1 MCRMFLLFYI
11 GGFMK
16 KILVPSI
23 FAVSLLFSAAS
34 FSADAP
40 APSAAAPASTAS
52 STPAPATTS
61 VVNKL
66 TNPELPQGIITH
78 PAIADAP
85 LPTDYVL
92 GNKDAK
98 LIVIEYA
105 SLSCPHCAHFF
116 TSIMPD
122 IQKNYID
129 TGKIRYI
136 LRQYP
141 LNEPALRA
149 AMLVDCMGDQGADKY
164 YLFNKVL
171 FDAQGK
177 WAFDGNW
184 QAALGTIAGVGG
196 VSKEQFNACLNDP
209 ARETKALKAKLQAM
223 KELKVPH
230 TPYFFIGGE
239 AYNGEISK
247 PALSKF
253 IDDKLAKK

>member
-1 MCRMFLLFYI
+1 MN
-11 GGFMK
+11 
-16 KILVPSI
+16 KILVSSV
-23 FAVSLLFSAAS
+23 FAISLLFSGVA
-34 FSADAP
+34 FSADAT
-40 APSAAAPASTAS
+40 APAATTPAKPADTTT

-61 VVNKL
+61 AVDRL
-66 TNPELPQGIITH
+66 TNPELPQGIIAN
-78 PAIADAP
+78 PAISDAP
-85 LPTDYVL
+85 LPTDHVL

-98 LIVIEYA
+98 VIMIEYA

-116 TSIMPD
+116 ESLMPD
-122 IQKNYID
+122 IQKKYID

-149 AMLVDCMGDQGADKY
+149 AMLVDCMGDQGTDKY

-184 QAALGTIAGVGG
+184 QSALETIAGVGG

-209 ARETKALKAKLQAM
+209 ARETKVLKAKLQAM

-239 AYNGEISK
+239 AYNGEISL
-247 PALSKF
+247 PALSQF
-253 IDDKLAKK
+253 IDSKLAQK